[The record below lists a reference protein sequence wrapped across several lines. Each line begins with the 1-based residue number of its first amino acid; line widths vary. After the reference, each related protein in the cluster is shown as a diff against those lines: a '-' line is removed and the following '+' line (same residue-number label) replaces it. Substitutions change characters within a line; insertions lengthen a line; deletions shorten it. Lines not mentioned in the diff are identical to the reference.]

1 MDPATISKLFV
12 ILIKLGICTVAGP
25 FQAPNG
31 DTLQVIVC
39 PTIQPAGAEETP
51 ADPSTTEPTPP
62 VVKPRRTWSL

>member
-1 MDPATISKLFV
+1 MDSAMLSKLFAFLLKV
-12 ILIKLGICTVAGP
+12 GVCSIAGP
-25 FQAPNG
+25 FQSPGG

-39 PTIQPAGAEETP
+39 PTIQP